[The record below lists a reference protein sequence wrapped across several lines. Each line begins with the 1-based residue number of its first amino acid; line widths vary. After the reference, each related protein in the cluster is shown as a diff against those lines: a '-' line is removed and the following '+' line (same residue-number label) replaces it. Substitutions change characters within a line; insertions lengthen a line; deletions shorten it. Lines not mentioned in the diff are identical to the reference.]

1 MSDSLSERPKRD
13 AAKKASAWNRSILII
28 LFIPMP
34 LAYVFFQGEGNRPE
48 DRRDDRRKAL
58 TDSTSKWP

>member
-34 LAYVFFQGEGNRPE
+34 LAYIFFRARGTDQRTGETIAG
-48 DRRDDRRKAL
+48 RR
-58 TDSTSKWP
+58 